1 VLNKPT
7 GSNKTRNLYV
17 NFEFNLQNWSILN
30 FVKNSFL
37 TIFFSNQGK
46 NLFSHSI
53 YNISLRKELKFQ
65 LKIAR
70 KRILAEKS
78 CSKALKII
86 VENLN
91 WKKKKFIHD
100 IQKWKRECKNI
111 DKMYVIKSELY
122 TKLQIYNKL
131 QIRSV
136 ATPICLPR
144 PFLRKT
150 ELNDT

>member
-1 VLNKPT
+1 
-7 GSNKTRNLYV
+7 
-17 NFEFNLQNWSILN
+17 
-30 FVKNSFL
+30 L

-70 KRILAEKS
+70 KRILAKKS

-91 WKKKKFIHD
+91 AKKKNFIHD
-100 IQKWKRECKNI
+100 IQK
-111 DKMYVIKSELY
+111 
-122 TKLQIYNKL
+122 
-131 QIRSV
+131 
-136 ATPICLPR
+136 
-144 PFLRKT
+144 
-150 ELNDT
+150 